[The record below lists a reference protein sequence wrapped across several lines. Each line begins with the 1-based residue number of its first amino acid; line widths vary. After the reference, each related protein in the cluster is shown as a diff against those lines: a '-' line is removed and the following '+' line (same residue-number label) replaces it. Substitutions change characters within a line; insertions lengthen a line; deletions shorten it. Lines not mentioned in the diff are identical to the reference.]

1 MLTLLI
7 RTFIIYFVL
16 IFSIRIMGKR
26 QIGEIQISEFIITLM
41 LSEIATAPITSS
53 ATPLSH
59 AIAAIL
65 LLLTLELLVSFLLI
79 KCNPLKRLFY
89 GRPSLLIRRGKLM
102 QDEIRKNRVEVEELL
117 AELRQQGYSDL
128 SDVYYVILEA
138 NGKLSVFPR
147 AAQTP
152 VTPENLNLTVPE
164 HGIAHVCIIDG
175 DILEH
180 SLTSFGWDA
189 ARVLHELKRRKTALS
204 DVFLMTVDDLGTV
217 NIVPKQEKKRR

>member
-1 MLTLLI
+1 MITLLI
-7 RTFIIYFVL
+7 RTTIIYFIL

-41 LSEIATAPITSS
+41 LSEIATAPITNTN
-53 ATPLSH
+53 TPFSH
-59 AIAAIL
+59 AVASIL
-65 LLLTLELLVSFLLI
+65 LLLALELLVSFLLI
-79 KCNPLKRLFY
+79 KCNTLKRLFY

-102 QDEIRKNRVEVEELL
+102 QEEMRKNRVEVEELL

-128 SDVYYVILEA
+128 SNIYYVVLEV

-147 AAQTP
+147 SSQVPATP
-152 VTPENLNLTVPE
+152 NDLNLTVPE
-164 HGIAHVCIIDG
+164 PGIAHVCVIDG

-180 SLTSFGWDA
+180 SLTAFGWDA
-189 ARVLHELKRRKTALS
+189 ARVLHELKRHKTALS

-217 NIVPKQEKKRR
+217 NIIPKEEKKRR